1 MLNRVNLFNLAN
13 VNRPKPIV
21 KRSTSRLPPIYS
33 RICSLTN
40 NFLLLRTMGSV
51 PTVHCFI

>member
-1 MLNRVNLFNLAN
+1 MLNCVNLFNLTY

-21 KRSTSRLPPIYS
+21 KRSTSHLIPLYS